1 MFLKIGALYIAEI
14 SRPNLR
20 GTFGNCQSLSVA
32 FGITFAMICG
42 ALMNWRYEI
51 TNQTTMWKIMTIL
64 SEIFTWLQFWNFCV
78 FRYLSIT
85 CSIPPLFGGLVLL
98 MVPESPYYLS
108 QKGHTQA
115 SDRAL
120 KWLMVNSNWI
130 RQAEEDISEFLKS
143 STSAREKGMCRWW
156 LHIFW

>member
-51 TNQTTMWKIMTIL
+51 ANQTAMWKIMTIL
-64 SEIFTWLQFWNFCV
+64 PQRFLRESNFKISVFLGIFPSRV
-78 FRYLSIT
+78 
-85 CSIPPLFGGLVLL
+85 
-98 MVPESPYYLS
+98 
-108 QKGHTQA
+108 
-115 SDRAL
+115 
-120 KWLMVNSNWI
+120 
-130 RQAEEDISEFLKS
+130 
-143 STSAREKGMCRWW
+143 
-156 LHIFW
+156 